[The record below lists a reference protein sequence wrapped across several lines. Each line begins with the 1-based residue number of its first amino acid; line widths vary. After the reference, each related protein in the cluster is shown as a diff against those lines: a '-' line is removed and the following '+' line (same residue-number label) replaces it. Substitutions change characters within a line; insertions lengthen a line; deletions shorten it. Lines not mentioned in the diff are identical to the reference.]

1 MSRPGSKPPLSYQCF
16 SMSVKISRLAFFF
29 LGSLNGRPASLV
41 VSRTRAAQENGRE
54 GEEGE
59 KKLVQ
64 LCDGDD
70 EEMVVDVSSF
80 VVLVLSW
87 LLFLY
92 LFSVC

>member
-1 MSRPGSKPPLSYQCF
+1 MSRPGSQPPLSYQCF

-54 GEEGE
+54 GEERR

-70 EEMVVDVSSF
+70 EEVVVDVF
-80 VVLVLSW
+80 VFCCLDSYLTS
-87 LLFLY
+87 FLY
-92 LFSVC
+92 LFPVC